1 MGGQDKK
8 WMSLKHRIMESNN
21 MRYRKTTTEKLG
33 RGMERSKE
41 GVTFLFV
48 LRFRK

>member
-8 WMSLKHRIMESNN
+8 WMLLKHRIMESNN

-41 GVTFLFV
+41 GVTFLFCAV
-48 LRFRK
+48 F